1 MIDVLKFLLEYTVKF
16 ISMLF
21 TIDVGNGINLGT
33 MMCIVFIFFPI
44 VLLVVNSLKL
54 MIVDELDERYDSRRD
69 KKIKSEGVPFYFK
82 KDEKNFEMGKKKY
95 VLKRYNRFGK
105 E

>member
-1 MIDVLKFLLEYTVKF
+1 MIEVLKFLLEYTVKF

-21 TIDVGNGINLGT
+21 TIDVGHGINLGT

-54 MIVDELDERYDSRRD
+54 IIVDELDERYDSRKNSKVRE
-69 KKIKSEGVPFYFK
+69 KGVPFYFK
-82 KDEKNFEMGKKKY
+82 SDEKRFDIGKKKY
-95 VLKRYNRFGK
+95 MLKKYNRF
-105 E
+105 